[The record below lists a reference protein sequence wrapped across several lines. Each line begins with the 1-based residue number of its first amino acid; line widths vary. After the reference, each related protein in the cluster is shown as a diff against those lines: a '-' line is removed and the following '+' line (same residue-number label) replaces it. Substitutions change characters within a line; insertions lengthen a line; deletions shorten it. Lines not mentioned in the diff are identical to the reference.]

1 MPNPTTV
8 HRNLPILEV
17 AEPNLLDELLLD
29 RHVSAMLLTRL
40 SDRVVL
46 VDPSRYSALITRL
59 RKLGH
64 LPKAEG

>member
-1 MPNPTTV
+1 MPPSPIM

-17 AEPNLLDELLLD
+17 AEPGLLDELMLD
-29 RHVSAMLLTRL
+29 RHVSGMVLARL
-40 SDRVVL
+40 SDRVAL
-46 VDPSRYSALITRL
+46 IDPIRFSALVARL